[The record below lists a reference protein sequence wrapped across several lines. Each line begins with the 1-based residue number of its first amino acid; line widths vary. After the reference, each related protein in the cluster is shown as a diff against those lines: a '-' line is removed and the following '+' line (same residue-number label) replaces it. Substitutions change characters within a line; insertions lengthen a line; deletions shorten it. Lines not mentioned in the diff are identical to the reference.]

1 MGSVPS
7 LGTSICGRCGHI
19 KKKKERNISEQQNSR
34 ANDLLCICGG
44 WSVVVAYMRG
54 PLVDEKFLYLD
65 YINAK
70 IVVVIL

>member
-1 MGSVPS
+1 MVGWEV
-7 LGTSICGRCGHI
+7 
-19 KKKKERNISEQQNSR
+19 
-34 ANDLLCICGG
+34 GG
-44 WSVVVAYMRG
+44 DTDVVAYMRG